1 MSEDILNVDENIK
14 FKEDSFDDQFLPIE
28 LLGTNKT
35 SLSGVSEEFNFALPS
50 FSAKSNMVVEEAR
63 YTYPTQLTNS
73 FDRENWTVSTDHCYA
88 RPWNWR
94 PEASFLKPTKTLFIP
109 KLVPVKIKSTPNQ
122 DSEFIDVEAEVE
134 VPVPNY
140 DVDKAKILMEECEKF
155 AFSAKT
161 DSEED
166 WEEKVSKLYWTT
178 NQNKLFNGMVSILN
192 NFNLARL
199 AYSNSKNEPL
209 LRRTVVDKA
218 VQRFRRLLASVLW
231 DPKLVQWLHQL
242 LADNLGPHYLAF
254 YLDILQ
260 TLKSKLPTF
269 VDKMMH
275 GSAAS
280 VRNGTLNNSN
290 LAPLLEKPWDPLS
303 TTLMQDKPKKL
314 PGNPV
319 IVVVPSGPT
328 ISKMLHKWINLLSN
342 LATVVTV
349 PVNFGS
355 TGHRMAIPTILDQ
368 LFSVTRG
375 KIQDVREDYPGR
387 NIILAGF
394 NSGAAL
400 ALQVAQV
407 ESVLCVISIGFSLLT
422 AEGPRGEPDDNIL
435 ELQCPVLFIVGQCS
449 STSTQEDL
457 EDLRER
463 MRVETGLLVVG
474 SADEYLRVSKK
485 KKKQEGITQSI
496 VDRCIVDEIGEF
508 VSGLILSPYPPQ
520 IRQSPA
526 HVPPE
531 TPIKKVGRPPG
542 SKTKNRLEAK
552 WAQQIAQGN
561 TPANPN
567 SASPTSPPYSTT
579 PTPDTSSNDSSHTDK
594 THLQNAKP
602 DQSFIPIKKIKTLK
616 PVISVEQKT
625 TSSPPKN
632 QPQQQ
637 PARTQAFAMNRNLV
651 HGNTNI
657 SNLLQGGIK
666 TIPPTIPK
674 ASTSGIKVLEN
685 VTINSNITSKLIPNR
700 SIDLSKITLVNS
712 KTPSTSIS
720 NVLLLPDG
728 KIKTIGANM
737 KGTGS
742 TPIMLPISQQKNV
755 TKPTTLS
762 GAKYITG
769 KRQLINQ
776 KPPRPIKKSIFI
788 PSANIESNLPPP
800 TNLTTQDIMDLPI
813 IFADDNQ
820 IINTN
825 TTANSTIT
833 VNTTTTVST
842 TPTSIQL
849 ITQVPK
855 AVTPAKYML
864 VNKQSISQ
872 GNFIITPSIKRT
884 IPATFNK
891 PSKYTKIILS
901 SKKTNLEDLKT
912 APKVPS
918 LYSEL
923 TGKKVINTQ
932 GQIIKTL
939 APQAGTVGLVDLENE
954 IKATAVPKPS
964 LCISDIKQIKILPKV
979 SGELVSVSSI
989 KSESSQKRSPSVDI
1003 DENDPDY
1010 IPPKNLKLE

>member
-1 MSEDILNVDENIK
+1 
-14 FKEDSFDDQFLPIE
+14 
-28 LLGTNKT
+28 
-35 SLSGVSEEFNFALPS
+35 
-50 FSAKSNMVVEEAR
+50 MVVEEAR

-674 ASTSGIKVLEN
+674 ASTSGIK
-685 VTINSNITSKLIPNR
+685 
-700 SIDLSKITLVNS
+700 
-712 KTPSTSIS
+712 
-720 NVLLLPDG
+720 DG

>member
-109 KLVPVKIKSTPNQ
+109 KLVPVRIKSTPNQ

-319 IVVVPSGPT
+319 IIVVPSGPT

-552 WAQQIAQGN
+552 WAQQIAQ
-561 TPANPN
+561 
-567 SASPTSPPYSTT
+567 
-579 PTPDTSSNDSSHTDK
+579 
-594 THLQNAKP
+594 
-602 DQSFIPIKKIKTLK
+602 
-616 PVISVEQKT
+616 
-625 TSSPPKN
+625 
-632 QPQQQ
+632 
-637 PARTQAFAMNRNLV
+637 ARTQAFAMNRNLV

-923 TGKKVINTQ
+923 AGKKVINTQ

>member
-109 KLVPVKIKSTPNQ
+109 KLVPVRIKSTPNQ

-319 IVVVPSGPT
+319 IIVVPSGPT

-602 DQSFIPIKKIKTLK
+602 DQSFTPIKKIKTLK

-674 ASTSGIKVLEN
+674 ASTSGIK
-685 VTINSNITSKLIPNR
+685 
-700 SIDLSKITLVNS
+700 
-712 KTPSTSIS
+712 
-720 NVLLLPDG
+720 DG

-923 TGKKVINTQ
+923 AGKKVINTQ